1 MNTEHPL
8 QAKIFAEC
16 AKKARSSTNQ
26 CLYPGCNETSINSH
40 ITQKNGILS
49 SMSEDRHLWEFNVDH
64 FKKEYFL
71 FKKKGINEIYT
82 FLGFCNEHDTSVFK
96 KIETEGEIDF
106 QDYESCALFALRTLS
121 NEKWVKLVVNKQKE
135 CILAHPDAIT
145 GEFLIEKTIE
155 QGDIALEDL
164 KFFEQSLWSDFK
176 NGTESFVFEYRELPK
191 QEICLNSIFT
201 YDTSEEIYDYID
213 KYGKDKERLVEIF
226 VSFFPYLDKS
236 ILLMGYHK
244 DDLSVAKPFVNSFM
258 KENLKRVYRK
268 LSNLIILNCETWVC
282 SARFYKEKLEGMD
295 SEFFRA
301 AKFSA
306 KNGNERRVFD
316 INLFN
321 DDFKNKFK
329 LFVRKLQ

>member
-1 MNTEHPL
+1 M
-8 QAKIFAEC
+8 
-16 AKKARSSTNQ
+16 
-26 CLYPGCNETSINSH
+26 
-40 ITQKNGILS
+40 QKNGILS

-71 FKKKGINEIYT
+71 FKKTGINDIYT
-82 FLGFCNEHDTSVFK
+82 FLGFCNEHDTNVFK

-106 QDYESCALFALRTLS
+106 QDYGSCSLFALRTLS
-121 NEKWVKLVVNKQKE
+121 NEKWLKLVVNKQKE

-145 GEFLIEKTIE
+145 DEFLIGKTIE

-164 KFFEQSLWSDFK
+164 KFIEQSLWSDFE
-176 NGTESFVFEYRELPK
+176 NGTESFVFEHRELPK

-201 YDTSEEIYDYID
+201 YDTSEEIYNHIE
-213 KYGKDKERLVEIF
+213 KHGKDKERLVEIF

-244 DDLSVAKPFVNSFM
+244 DDLSIAKPFVNSFM

-282 SARFYKEKLEGMD
+282 STTFYKEKLEGMD

-329 LFVRKLQ
+329 LFVRKL

>member
-1 MNTEHPL
+1 MKTEHPL

-16 AKKARSSTNQ
+16 AKNARLSTNQ
-26 CLYPGCNETSINSH
+26 CLYPGCNKISINSH
-40 ITQKNGILS
+40 IMQKNGILS

-71 FKKKGINEIYT
+71 FKKTGINDIYT
-82 FLGFCNEHDTSVFK
+82 FLGFCNEHDTNVFK

-106 QDYESCALFALRTLS
+106 QDYGSCSLFALRTLS
-121 NEKWVKLVVNKQKE
+121 NEKWLKLVVNKQKE

-145 GEFLIEKTIE
+145 DEFLIGETIE

-164 KFFEQSLWSDFK
+164 KFIEQSLWSDFE
-176 NGTESFVFEYRELPK
+176 NGTESFVFEHRELPK

-201 YDTSEEIYDYID
+201 YDTSEEIYNHIE
-213 KYGKDKERLVEIF
+213 KHGKDKERLVEIF

-244 DDLSVAKPFVNSFM
+244 DDLSIAKPFVNSFM

-282 SARFYKEKLEGMD
+282 STTFYKEKLEGMD

-329 LFVRKLQ
+329 LFVRKL